1 MLAIYFSLQKNMM
14 IYHIQSDETVLCA
27 IRWISPRISQ
37 KNPGA
42 PHCHRLWPTSGRH
55 FSEVVA
61 GRQVSPKD
69 FSRKQEFLPG
79 FQTRDSTAVSNEK
92 TGVCTVY
99 GHVSH
104 VCIYTYMHAQDG
116 TFAVA
121 WKVIKSMKVHVK
133 SMSSANSLSRS
144 WFFDSC
150 VVQSVLH
157 IWFETIPRC
166 QVQQSTGVLAKFRHS
181 FHYSHQARFSV
192 QGSCSQNFYG
202 FLHRE
207 RLKSSPN
214 KGYNV
219 ASRAS

>member
-37 KNPGA
+37 KNPEA

-61 GRQVSPKD
+61 GRQVSPED

-121 WKVIKSMKVHVK
+121 WKVIKSMKVHETNVQCK
-133 SMSSANSLSRS
+133 LKPSR
-144 WFFDSC
+144 FFHSR
-150 VVQSVLH
+150 VVQTVLH
-157 IWFETIPRC
+157 VWFETVRC
-166 QVQQSTGVLAKFRHS
+166 QVTSPHPTPRNDKT
-181 FHYSHQARFSV
+181 SV
-192 QGSCSQNFYG
+192 T
-202 FLHRE
+202 
-207 RLKSSPN
+207 
-214 KGYNV
+214 
-219 ASRAS
+219 